1 MNRFL
6 LTIATAGTLSVSASG
21 ASASPLV
28 VLFDNFTYSGWVTA
42 PENTTKHFIR
52 TASNGDR
59 ETRPDARDGLVS
71 VRNAANTAPQN

>member
-1 MNRFL
+1 MNRIL
-6 LTIATAGTLSVSASG
+6 ATLATGATLSLAASG
-21 ASASPLV
+21 SIASPLV

-42 PENTTKHFIR
+42 PEDTTKHFIR

-59 ETRPDARDGLVS
+59 VTRPDARDGLVS